1 MSDGGG
7 EGAAKG
13 AVLLR
18 PLLVAAA
25 ILAVGVATQL
35 GAYLNHDVAFLAWV
49 ARAVAGGAVYGR
61 DILEVN
67 FPLAFLIY
75 LPAVPLGAVIGLS
88 LAVKLWTAALAA
100 LSLLLLAKALP
111 AERRGPVLIAF
122 ALFVGFALPREFGQ
136 REQFAFILVAPWCV
150 EASRGRWHSILVG
163 ALAGLGFA
171 IKPHFLIPLAVLAL
185 YRRRLGREEAAIVGV
200 GALYALLLLVAFRPF
215 LVEALPLA
223 RAAYGGIEYNGEG
236 AVRAAIAGFF
246 ILALAVPVFGSR
258 DRTAMAFL
266 LAAAGFYAA
275 AVLQMKL
282 FPYHFLP
289 GWGFAVLAAA
299 ALLHSRPPAGRA
311 LLAAAAAVLVIQALP
326 WWRGS
331 EGRER
336 QIPRLVN
343 VLDRGRSFTV
353 IAVHPYPSFPTAL
366 HTRAC
371 FLGWS
376 NSHWFLPFVAK
387 ALAGEAP
394 RGDGVAEQWAVRQAV
409 AELRRSPDTVVVD
422 TDWSR
427 HTGLKSR
434 SFDALAWLRRDPE
447 FDRLWQGYS
456 EGAQVGPF
464 RLFRLRAAASPA
476 RPGCSPAG

>member
-343 VLDRGRSFTV
+343 VLDRGRSFT
-353 IAVHPYPSFPTAL
+353 
-366 HTRAC
+366 
-371 FLGWS
+371 
-376 NSHWFLPFVAK
+376 FVAK